1 MGADEQARLAAR
13 RVEEKRRQLERA
25 EQQLHAWSAGAEGE
39 RLVAAELDRLAV
51 HGWRALHDVHWPG
64 RPRANLD
71 HVLIGPGGVLTVN
84 AKNHPN
90 TNIWVGGD
98 TFMVNGQRV
107 PYIRNSR
114 HEARRAGRL
123 LTEQVGFPV
132 TVLGVIAVIGA
143 HKGFKIKK
151 QPEDGEVVI
160 VQRRRISQYVQQLPN
175 RLNAREI
182 DAIYDVARRSTTW
195 RQREEG

>member
-1 MGADEQARLAAR
+1 LAKLGSEWL
-13 RVEEKRRQLERA
+13 V
-25 EQQLHAWSAGAEGE
+25 LHS
-39 RLVAAELDRLAV
+39 VAVGDR
-51 HGWRALHDVHWPG
+51 GSDI
-64 RPRANLD
+64 D
-71 HVLIGPGGVLTVN
+71 HVLVGPGGVLTVN

-90 TNIWVGGD
+90 ANVWVGGD

-114 HEARRAGRL
+114 YEANRAGRL

-132 TVLGVIAVIGA
+132 AVRGVIAVVGA

-151 QPEDGEVVI
+151 QPEDGAVVI
-160 VQRRRISQYVQQLPN
+160 VQRRRISQYVRQLPN
-175 RLNAREI
+175 RLTAREI

-195 RQREEG
+195 R